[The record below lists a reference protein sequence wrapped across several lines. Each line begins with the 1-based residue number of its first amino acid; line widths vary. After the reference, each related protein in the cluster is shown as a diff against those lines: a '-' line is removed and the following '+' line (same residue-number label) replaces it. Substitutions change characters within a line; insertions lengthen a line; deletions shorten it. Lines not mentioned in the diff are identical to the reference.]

1 MVAAV
6 KAVEA
11 QRAVETQRGHGQA
24 WDGKRG
30 HVEAADAADAAE
42 TADAAD
48 AADAAEADEEARDR
62 KRCRVGDE

>member
-1 MVAAV
+1 M

-11 QRAVETQRGHGQA
+11 QRVHEQA

-30 HVEAADAADAAE
+30 HVEAAE
-42 TADAAD
+42 
-48 AADAAEADEEARDR
+48 AAEAAEVDEGARDR